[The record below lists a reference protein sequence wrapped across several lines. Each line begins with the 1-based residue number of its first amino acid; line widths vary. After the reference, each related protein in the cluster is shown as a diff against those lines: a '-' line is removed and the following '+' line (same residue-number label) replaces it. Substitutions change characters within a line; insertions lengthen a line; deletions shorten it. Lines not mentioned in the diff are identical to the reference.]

1 MIEDKRIE
9 DVNYFLSSVC
19 QVALFGMQW
28 KERGER
34 IATVINFL
42 IGIGMLDEF

>member
-1 MIEDKRIE
+1 MAPE
-9 DVNYFLSSVC
+9 DVNYFLSSGLVW
-19 QVALFGMQW
+19 LFSG
-28 KERGER
+28 KRGER

>member
-1 MIEDKRIE
+1 MAPE
-9 DVNYFLSSVC
+9 DVIIFC
-19 QVALFGMQW
+19 QVALFGCAVE
-28 KERGER
+28 KGER

>member
-1 MIEDKRIE
+1 MAPGRGIE
-9 DVNYFLSSVC
+9 DVNYFLSSVVKWPC
-19 QVALFGMQW
+19 LACSG
-28 KERGER
+28 KRGER